1 MLSRRDGNGT
11 GNVPCF
17 LDGTGTGREDKSFC
31 TDEDGTGIEYGSYRS
46 DGMGWD
52 YHVL

>member
-1 MLSRRDGNGT
+1 MST
-11 GNVPCF
+11 CF
-17 LDGTGTGREDKSFC
+17 LDGTGTGREDGSFFI
-31 TDEDGTGIEYGSYRS
+31 DEGGTGIEYGFDLS

>member
-1 MLSRRDGNGT
+1 MLSRRDRNGTGNVHMLSRRDGNGT
-11 GNVPCF
+11 GRWEF
-17 LDGTGTGREDKSFC
+17 FI
-31 TDEDGTGIEYGSYRS
+31 DEGGTGIEYGSGLS